1 MGGDGVDGVGR
12 GERRG
17 LVICSDDELLDGL
30 LRLAAAAGC
39 EIQRAADAAQARRFW
54 GQAPLVVLD
63 VAAARQCAAGRLPR
77 RGGVLIAV
85 RGEPDPAVWRLA
97 VAVGADHVVSLP
109 QAEPWLVDV
118 FADAAEGSRSGGAVL
133 AVVGGRGGAG
143 ASVLAAAV
151 AVAAV
156 REGEQVLLV
165 DCDPLGGGL
174 DLVLGAEDLGGL
186 RWPGLAIGGGRIGAS
201 ALRAALPAPA
211 VPGAGGLR
219 MLSCGRVRHEP
230 SAASVA
236 SVVAAGR
243 RAGEIVV
250 CDLPRHPTEAAATA
264 LAGADLTVLVV
275 PADVRSAA
283 AGAQVAAL
291 LTDHTSSV
299 RLVVRGPAPG
309 GIEPEE
315 VAKAVGLPLLTAM
328 RADPEIARSLERGSA
343 PGRPGSPLA
352 AAADEVLAALRG
364 PSTVARSAS

>member
-1 MGGDGVDGVGR
+1 MD

-17 LVICSDDELLDGL
+17 LVICSDADLLDSL

-39 EIQRAADAAQARRFW
+39 EMQRAVDAAQARRFW
-54 GQAPLVVLD
+54 DQAPLVLLD
-63 VAAARQCAAGRLPR
+63 VTAAQQCAAGRLPR
-77 RGGVLIAV
+77 RDGVLIAV
-85 RGEPDPAVWRLA
+85 RGDPEPTVWRLA
-97 VAVGADHVVSLP
+97 VAIGADHVVSLP
-109 QAEPWLVDV
+109 QAEPWLVERL
-118 FADAAEGSRSGGAVL
+118 ADAAEGARSGGAVL

-143 ASVLAAAV
+143 ASVLATAV
-151 AVAAV
+151 ALAAV
-156 REGEQVLLV
+156 RDGDQVLLV

-186 RWPGLAIGGGRIGAS
+186 RWPGLTIGGGRIGAS
-201 ALRAALPAPA
+201 ALRAALPAPT

-230 SAASVA
+230 AAASVA

-250 CDLPRHPTEAAATA
+250 CDLPRHPTEAAATV

-291 LTDHTSSV
+291 LTDHCATV

-309 GIEPEE
+309 GIEPDE
-315 VAKAVGLPLLTAM
+315 VARAVGLPLLAAM
-328 RADPEIARSLERGSA
+328 RADPEIARELERGTA

-364 PSTVARSAS
+364 PSALARSAS